1 MGWELLVL
9 ESTLSLAAKCTLPKP
24 RSRTQSRRPST
35 TTRQQPKRSAP
46 RSWLRLLKLPMF
58 LILLNSLS
66 IIHDLPCRELVEPL
80 WISPS
85 TKTSLGY
92 QRRNLPLSADLFLQS
107 NLPQS
112 LLDLLQN
119 LLERALLNLSQKQW
133 LPVKL
138 LLGLKKLQQ
147 PLLPLTNFN
156 PTRRQTSKTS

>member
-9 ESTLSLAAKCTLPKP
+9 ESMLSLAAKCTLPKP

-35 TTRQQPKRSAP
+35 TTRQQPKISAP
-46 RSWLRLLKLPMF
+46 RSWLRPLKLPMF

-112 LLDLLQN
+112 LLDLLQ
-119 LLERALLNLSQKQW
+119 RALLNLSQKQW

-138 LLGLKKLQQ
+138 LLDLKKLQQ